1 MFVPQSYG
9 MFMCVMFMFICVYVG
24 DILLRVRHAHTN
36 GSRISMF
43 RAAFHTGYVPIGV
56 WCVQFYLFFSK
67 LFFLKI
73 YILDLAV
80 LRCVWCMVYINYTI
94 GVFMYLTAL
103 YHCVLSMF
111 YRCVEVD

>member
-1 MFVPQSYG
+1 MYECIYIYVCI
-9 MFMCVMFMFICVYVG
+9 CVYVYVG

-56 WCVQFYLFFSK
+56 WCVQFYYYFFQTIFFKYIFWTLRFLGVYGVYK
-67 LFFLKI
+67 L
-73 YILDLAV
+73 Y
-80 LRCVWCMVYINYTI
+80 NI